1 MLWLFVFVAQC
12 HSKEESTRTQA
23 IAGCQTLA
31 RQCSDGAA
39 IEALIKLFFSVLN
52 SMCHVRKI
60 ASKDLVFL
68 SMDGGGSLTDCFN

>member
-1 MLWLFVFVAQC
+1 VFVAQC

-31 RQCSDGAA
+31 RQCSDGSA

-52 SMCHVRKI
+52 STYHVHKI
-60 ASKDLVFL
+60 GVNDVPFVS
-68 SMDGGGSLTDCFN
+68 SDGGGS